1 MDWKRRTNSYPKNL
15 ESFERNLLKHRVDGY
30 VHVVAIL
37 VGTMFTYSYNTSKSD
52 AEKAVARAAALKAA
66 AERGAAD
73 AKVIFANFRH
83 CLSVCTNSRMHS

>member
-1 MDWKRRTNSYPKNL
+1 
-15 ESFERNLLKHRVDGY
+15 
-30 VHVVAIL
+30 
-37 VGTMFTYSYNTSKSD
+37 MFTYSYNISKSD